1 MVLITIVMGVYKPTN
16 ITGGPHSVEFWD
28 DFDNKGG
35 RHPVIRIEPMER
47 RYSSDFCN
55 NYRWTYSFE

>member
-1 MVLITIVMGVYKPTN
+1 MGVYKPTN